1 MKRQAHAQI
10 VQNMVV
16 ALDND
21 AARTISAQSS
31 FGVIKNK
38 GQTHFAP
45 IEALYLVENER
56 LVVSDYRGNELS
68 FDQLFKR
75 LQRSDKQLQLRYAV
89 FSDLRT
95 RGYTVK
101 TALKF
106 GSDFRVYEK
115 GKKPGE
121 VHAKWIVYPIHETQK
136 LSWQEFA
143 SKNRVAH
150 STRKKILLAVVDD
163 ELDVSYFEVGWLRP

>member
-1 MKRQAHAQI
+1 MKSQAHAQI
-10 VQNMVV
+10 VQNMIV
-16 ALDND
+16 ALDDD
-21 AARTISAQSS
+21 ASRTLSAQSS

-38 GQTHFAP
+38 GQTHFSP

-56 LVVSDYRGNELS
+56 LVVTDYKSKQLS
-68 FDQLFKR
+68 FDQLFRR
-75 LQRSDKQLQLRYAV
+75 LQRVDKQLQLRYAV
-89 FSDLRT
+89 FSDLRSK
-95 RGYTVK
+95 GYTVK

-115 GKKPGE
+115 GRKPGE
-121 VHAKWIVYPIHETQK
+121 IHAKWIVYPIHETHK

-163 ELDVSYFEVGWLRP
+163 ELDVSYFEVGWTRP